1 MCHTERQIF
10 RRKQQL
16 SSNRYRKVVV
26 DLSYLTVIKVNNLKK
41 NKQKITFGRKN
52 MYEIEFSFIFNSTV
66 STLH

>member
-52 MYEIEFSFIFNSTV
+52 KYEIEFSFIFNSTV

>member
-26 DLSYLTVIKVNNLKK
+26 DLSYLTVIKVNNFKK
-41 NKQKITFGRKN
+41 KISKK
-52 MYEIEFSFIFNSTV
+52 
-66 STLH
+66 

>member
-26 DLSYLTVIKVNNLKK
+26 DLSYLTVIKVNDFKK
-41 NKQKITFGRKN
+41 NNNQKIF
-52 MYEIEFSFIFNSTV
+52 
-66 STLH
+66 